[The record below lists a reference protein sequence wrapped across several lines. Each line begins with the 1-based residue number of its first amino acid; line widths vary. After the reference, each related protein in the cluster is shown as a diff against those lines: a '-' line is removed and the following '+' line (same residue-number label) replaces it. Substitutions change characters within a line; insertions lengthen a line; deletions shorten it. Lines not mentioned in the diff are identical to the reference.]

1 MSFEMIMRRVGK
13 AQASGAADAAFS
25 PSPAADPGRRQF
37 VKRATASGFALAIL
51 PVAGAWQAEAQTPA
65 GAAAAALKPTDMPA
79 AFVEIAKD
87 GWVTIQSNRLD
98 MGQGTETGLAMVL
111 AEELDADWSKVRAVP
126 APLGAAY
133 IDPAFGMHL
142 TGGSTAIKNS
152 YKQYRELGARAR
164 AMLISAAAAAWGVR
178 PEQIT
183 VSAGRLTSGNRSTDF
198 GALADAAMKLPV
210 PDKVTL
216 KDPATFKL
224 IGQPQSRIDAG
235 DVARGAKRYG
245 VDMDLPGMKTVLVA
259 RPPVF
264 GGKVAKVDDTKV
276 RSIKGVSDVLRIEG
290 LDRGAQA
297 VAIVAD
303 GFWSASQGRDA
314 LQVDWDLAGLER
326 TDSAKQLAE
335 YRELAGKPGVK
346 ATKADASKVAGAAR
360 KISAEYVF
368 PYLAHGAMEPLNCT
382 IQFDGAKCTLWYGA
396 QMHNVDAASV
406 AKVLGIDAKDVAI
419 NSLPSGGGF
428 GRRAVPSS
436 DYAVEAAQIAKAYRA
451 AGRSGPLRVMWTRE
465 DDMKGGYYRP
475 SALHRA
481 EIGLDSAGNVIGWKH
496 VIVSQSILTGSPF
509 ESFMVKDGID
519 ATTVEGIADTP
530 YALPIALEVH
540 NAKANVPVL
549 WWRSVGHTHTAYVM
563 ETLIDEIARATGKDP
578 VALRRELLG
587 AKHKRHLAALDL
599 AVAKSGYGQ
608 RQLAAGRAWGVA
620 VHESFDTVVAYV
632 VEASIEAKA
641 PVLHRIT
648 AGVHC
653 NLCINPRSVET
664 QVQGAALMAIGTTL
678 PGSEITLK
686 DGVVEQSYFSE
697 YTVARMRHLP
707 PIDVHI
713 VPSADPPTGVGEPG
727 LPPLAP
733 AIANA
738 VAKLTGQTP
747 RALPLK
753 LA

>member
-13 AQASGAADAAFS
+13 AQAGNSADAAGNTPRTAE
-25 PSPAADPGRRQF
+25 PSRRQF
-37 VKRATASGFALAIL
+37 VKRATASGFALAIV

-65 GAAAAALKPTDMPA
+65 GAATAALKPTDMPA

-98 MGQGTETGLAMVL
+98 MGQGSETGLAMVL

-133 IDPAFGMHL
+133 VDPAFGMHL

-164 AMLISAAAAAWGVR
+164 AMLVAAAAAAWGVR
-178 PEQIT
+178 AEQIT

-198 GALADAAMKLPV
+198 GALAEAAMKLPV
-210 PDKVTL
+210 PEKVTL

-224 IGQPQSRIDAG
+224 IGQPHSRIDVG
-235 DVARGAKRYG
+235 DVTRGAKRYG
-245 VDMDLPGMKTVLVA
+245 VDIDLPGMKTVLVA

-264 GGKVAKVDDTKV
+264 GGKLARVDDTKA
-276 RSIKGVSDVLRIEG
+276 RATKGVSDVLRIDG

-314 LQVDWDLAGLER
+314 LQVDWDLGGLER
-326 TDSAKQLAE
+326 TDSVKQLAE
-335 YRELAGKPGVK
+335 YRELAGKPGLK
-346 ATKADASKVAGAAR
+346 ATKADAARVAGAAR

-382 IQFDGAKCTLWYGA
+382 IQFDGAKCTMWYAA
-396 QMHNVDAASV
+396 QMHNVDAGSV
-406 AKVLGIDAKDVAI
+406 AKVLGIDVKDVTI

-428 GRRAVPSS
+428 GRRAVASS

-481 EIGLDSAGNVIGWKH
+481 EIGLDSAGNVVGWKH
-496 VIVSQSILTGSPF
+496 VIVSQSILIGSPF
-509 ESFMVKDGID
+509 ESLMVKDGID

-530 YALPIALEVH
+530 YTLPIALEVH

-563 ETLIDEIARATGKDP
+563 ETLIDEIARAAGKDP

-587 AKHKRHLAALDL
+587 TKHKRHLAALDL

-620 VHESFDTVVAYV
+620 VHESFETVIAYV
-632 VEASIEAKA
+632 VEASIEAKM

-686 DGVVEQSYFSE
+686 DGVVEQGYFSE

-747 RALPLK
+747 RALPFK